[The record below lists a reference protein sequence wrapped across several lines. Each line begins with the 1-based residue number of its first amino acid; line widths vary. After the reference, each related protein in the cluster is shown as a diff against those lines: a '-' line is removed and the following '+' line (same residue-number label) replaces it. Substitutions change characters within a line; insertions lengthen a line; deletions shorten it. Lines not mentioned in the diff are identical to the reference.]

1 MLKITSRYFSM
12 FSNTPP
18 TSWVWSNS
26 NLVKFKLLWKFWNV
40 YARKHLLQLANLLRE
55 VFVTVF
61 VLENFW
67 LSGQITL
74 QFWPKSLSNKEKT
87 NFPLRVYRRKIVLKC
102 LLPFATSVRE
112 DHYSF
117 LVTIKRKH
125 CCLDLLFINPFWPNV
140 SFLYLLKTSESFLFS
155 DVFRGYRNRPLG

>member
-1 MLKITSRYFSM
+1 MKILKCICKKTSA
-12 FSNTPP
+12 TAC
-18 TSWVWSNS
+18 
-26 NLVKFKLLWKFWNV
+26 KFTKRGLCHGCCLGKF
-40 YARKHLLQLANLLRE
+40 LR
-55 VFVTVF
+55 
-61 VLENFW
+61 

-87 NFPLRVYRRKIVLKC
+87 NFPLRVHRRKIVLKC

-155 DVFRGYRNRPLG
+155 DIFRGYRNRPLG

>member
-67 LSGQITL
+67 DYQDKLPFSFDQ
-74 QFWPKSLSNKEKT
+74 
-87 NFPLRVYRRKIVLKC
+87 RVFQTKKKLTSKGRVHRRKIILKC
-102 LLPFATSVRE
+102 LLPFPTLVRE

-117 LVTIKRKH
+117 LMTIKRKH
-125 CCLDLLFINPFWPNV
+125 CCIDALFINPF
-140 SFLYLLKTSESFLFS
+140 
-155 DVFRGYRNRPLG
+155 